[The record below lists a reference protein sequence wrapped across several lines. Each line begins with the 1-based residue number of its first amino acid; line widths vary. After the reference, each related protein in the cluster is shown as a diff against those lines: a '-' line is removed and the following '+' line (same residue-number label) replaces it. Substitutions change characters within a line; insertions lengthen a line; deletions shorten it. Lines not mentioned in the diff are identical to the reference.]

1 MKFDDIYT
9 EITKDKTE
17 VFFKL
22 YVDQFGSGVLISI
35 PDKFDDFFLCALG
48 QHLTVSK
55 VKYRKFNNLYIQGPL
70 EIIKRLQRVF
80 NFKIYENFK
89 KNHIDFTESDLICDN
104 VYKHAPVSMF
114 GMLCQNR
121 YYMYFDRNNEPI
133 AAV

>member
-55 VKYRKFNNLYIQGPL
+55 VKYRKFNNLYIKGPL

>member
-35 PDKFDDFFLCALG
+35 PDNFDDFFFCALS
-48 QHLTVSK
+48 QHLTISK
-55 VKYRKFNNLYIQGPL
+55 VKYRKFNNLYVQGDL
-70 EIIKRLQRVF
+70 EIIKRLQRIF
-80 NFKIYENFK
+80 NFEIYEVFK
-89 KNHIDFTESDLICDN
+89 KNRIDFTESELICDN

-121 YYMYFDRNNEPI
+121 YYMYFDHNNEPI